1 MCNHTQQLKTKQELS
16 GREFDNKR
24 LRDERTWVRS
34 IKSLFAQ
41 QKRSLLNAVKESST
55 PISILDEIPKYINTR
70 DTRKLY
76 KELYTKQGQKYY
88 NGTIRALQKNSVYRF
103 NLKEI
108 VNEDDL
114 YWLQMSEFVDNEVAS
129 RIISVTDTS
138 QEVARKAINEAVT
151 TGVNEGQSIPQIKAA
166 INASVNQE
174 WRIMTAFRPELIAR
188 TESLTMANYASFLG
202 AESLGEDLD
211 KVWLAFIDGRT
222 RQAHITADRQVA
234 PMQGAFIVGGEQMRY
249 PGDTWGSAR
258 NVCNCRC
265 TIIYQTKDER
275 NY

>member
-1 MCNHTQQLKTKQELS
+1 MCNHTQQLTTKQELS
-16 GREFDNKR
+16 GREFDDKR
-24 LRDERTWVRS
+24 QRDERTWVRS
-34 IKSLFAQ
+34 IKKLFAQ

-55 PISILDEIPKYINTR
+55 PISIVDEIPKYINTT

-88 NGTIRALQKNSVYRF
+88 NGTIRALQKNSAYRF

-129 RIISVTDTS
+129 RIISVTDTT
-138 QEVARKAINEAVT
+138 QDVARKAINEAVT

-188 TESLTMANYASFLG
+188 TESLTMANYASFIG

>member
-16 GREFDNKR
+16 GREFDDKR
-24 LRDERTWVRS
+24 QRDERTWVRS

-55 PISILDEIPKYINTR
+55 PISILDEIPKYINTS

-88 NGTIRALQKNSVYRF
+88 NGTIRALKKNSPYRF

-129 RIISVTDTS
+129 RVISVTQTS
-138 QEVARKAINEAVT
+138 QDVARKAINEAVT

-188 TESLTMANYASFLG
+188 TESLTMANYASFIG
-202 AESLGEDLD
+202 AESLGQDLD

-249 PGDTWGSAR
+249 PGDTWGSAK
-258 NVCNCRC
+258 NVIQCRC
-265 TIIYQTKDER
+265 TLIYQTKDER

>member
-1 MCNHTQQLKTKQELS
+1 MCNHTQQLTTKQELS
-16 GREFDNKR
+16 GREFDDKR
-24 LRDERTWVRS
+24 QRDERTWVRS

-55 PISILDEIPKYINTR
+55 PISIVDEIPKYINTS

-88 NGTIRALQKNSVYRF
+88 NGTIRALQKNSPYRF

-129 RIISVTDTS
+129 RVISVTQTS
-138 QEVARKAINEAVT
+138 QDVARKAINEAVT

-188 TESLTMANYASFLG
+188 TESLTMANYASFIG

-234 PMQGAFIVGGEQMRY
+234 PMQGAFIVGGEQMRFA
-249 PGDTWGSAR
+249 GDTWGSAK
-258 NVCNCRC
+258 NTCNCRC
-265 TIIYQTKDER
+265 SIFYQTKDER

>member
-1 MCNHTQQLKTKQELS
+1 MPNLKTKQELS
-16 GREFDNKR
+16 GREFDDKR
-24 LRDERTWVRS
+24 QRDERTWVRS

-41 QKRSLLNAVKESST
+41 QKRSLLNAVKETSS
-55 PISILDEIPKYINTR
+55 PISILDEIPKYINTS

-88 NGTIRALQKNSVYRF
+88 NGTIRALKKNSPYRF

-129 RIISVTDTS
+129 RIISVTDTT

-188 TESLTMANYASFLG
+188 TESLTMANYASFIG
-202 AESLGEDLD
+202 AESLGEELD

-249 PGDTWGSAR
+249 PGDTWGSAK

-275 NY
+275 SY